1 VNISR
6 VEVPSAAV
14 TPYLLL
20 QAACYGWLRQPVIQD
35 IRELA
40 AFLAAVLPQ
49 ALERFLQGR
58 VATPVDRTPPHLRP
72 KWLTTLLKPGGG

>member
-1 VNISR
+1 
-6 VEVPSAAV
+6 
-14 TPYLLL
+14 LL
-20 QAACYGWLRQPVIQD
+20 QPPATAGFASLSFMD

-40 AFLAAVLPQ
+40 AILPQ

>member
-1 VNISR
+1 M
-6 VEVPSAAV
+6 PSAAV

-20 QAACYGWLRQPVIQD
+20 RPPATAGFASLSFMD

-40 AFLAAVLPQ
+40 AILPQ

-58 VATPVDRTPPHLRP
+58 VATAVDRTPPHLRP

>member
-1 VNISR
+1 M
-6 VEVPSAAV
+6 PSAAV

-20 QAACYGWLRQPVIQD
+20 RPPATAGFASLSFMD

-40 AFLAAVLPQ
+40 AFLAAILPQ

>member
-1 VNISR
+1 M
-6 VEVPSAAV
+6 PSAAV

-20 QAACYGWLRQPVIQD
+20 RPPATAGFASLSFMD

-40 AFLAAVLPQ
+40 AILPQ

>member
-1 VNISR
+1 
-6 VEVPSAAV
+6 VPSAAV

-20 QAACYGWLRQPVIQD
+20 RPPATAGFASLSFMD

-40 AFLAAVLPQ
+40 AILPQ